1 MRKLLGILAIIF
13 GVCIYLYPTYQKWT
27 LDSGTN
33 AIIKDFEK
41 EYGVNEGTEENSVY
55 KTPVDSKID
64 TKDKKRKRKK

>member
-1 MRKLLGILAIIF
+1 MRKLLGILAIVF

-41 EYGVNEGTEENSVY
+41 EYGVEDTEDEGTEDGNRY
-55 KTPVDSKID
+55 KTPADTYPDKIYLTD
-64 TKDKKRKRKK
+64 